1 MTNQKTNQRPSV
13 LKGEAKFE
21 LDQKT
26 KKVFA
31 DFIKKAKKH
40 KADPN
45 KYSQTIICG
54 SEEFSETEKNQKKT
68 SKTSK

>member
-1 MTNQKTNQRPSV
+1 MINKKIKQRPSV

-31 DFIKKAKKH
+31 DFIIKAKKH
-40 KADPN
+40 KADPD

-54 SEEFSETEKNQKKT
+54 SEEFSETEKNKKKT
-68 SKTSK
+68 SK